1 MATSKKSTKNKSQV
15 SKSNPLYS
23 IYGARKSKSGKRVNI
38 SILTGEGDD
47 IQWGTVSLPIEG
59 SKSVKVKISDI
70 DVKITIPRVDI
81 GAEEDEDEEE
91 DD

>member
-1 MATSKKSTKNKSQV
+1 MATTKKSTKFKSQA

-38 SILTGEGDD
+38 SILTGEGDN

-81 GAEEDEDEEE
+81 GAEDEEE

>member
-1 MATSKKSTKNKSQV
+1 MATSKKSTTKKT
-15 SKSNPLYS
+15 KSNPLFS

-47 IQWGTVSLPIEG
+47 IQWGTISLPEDG
-59 SKSVKVKISDI
+59 SRSIKVKVTDI

-81 GAEEDEDEEE
+81 GNEDEDEEE